1 MYKIHTNSRIIP
13 RLGNFSPFGPVAFE
27 TLLQIY
33 HATLY
38 LGNYV
43 YLNEDI
49 FNEDLFENGLIKRP
63 ITFTL
68 KDMCEIAEFDFFRKP
83 FVPGQPLEY
92 YTQFLL
98 PLKKV
103 LTKFKKVVTN
113 KFFVSETNYSE
124 YLRYIKAT
132 LYSIKYDTFVDDSGY
147 TVEVVGEDRLENERD
162 LTKWKNACNSF
173 YDNSLAGYKVPTATY
188 TNESNVLALQAQ
200 AEYVE
205 NYRQYYDSTDDTTK
219 YEYYSGWRFNEMNY
233 RDRYTLIANRNI
245 PTRNKLYVLFTRLFK
260 CSKMEY

>member
-38 LGNYV
+38 LGNYA

-68 KDMCEIAEFDFFRKP
+68 KDMGEIGEFDFFRKP

-103 LTKFKKVVTN
+103 LSKFKKVVTN
-113 KFFVSETNYSE
+113 KFFIPEMNYGDGS
-124 YLRYIKAT
+124 RYIKVP
-132 LYSIKYDTFVDDSGY
+132 LSSIKYDTFV
-147 TVEVVGEDRLENERD
+147 NEQR
-162 LTKWKNACNSF
+162 
-173 YDNSLAGYKVPTATY
+173 
-188 TNESNVLALQAQ
+188 
-200 AEYVE
+200 
-205 NYRQYYDSTDDTTK
+205 
-219 YEYYSGWRFNEMNY
+219 
-233 RDRYTLIANRNI
+233 
-245 PTRNKLYVLFTRLFK
+245 
-260 CSKMEY
+260 

>member
-1 MYKIHTNSRIIP
+1 MFKIHNDSRIIP

-38 LGNYV
+38 LGNYA

-49 FNEDLFENGLIKRP
+49 FNEDLFERGLIKRP

-68 KDMCEIAEFDFFRKP
+68 KDMGEIGEFDFFRKP

-103 LTKFKKVVTN
+103 LSKFKKVVTN
-113 KFFVSETNYSE
+113 KFFIPETNYGVSQ
-124 YLRYIKAT
+124 RYVKVT
-132 LYSIKYDTFVDDSGY
+132 PYSIKYDKFYDTNGTPHDVDGSKK
-147 TVEVVGEDRLENERD
+147 LANERD
-162 LTKWKNACNSF
+162 LTKDGKWENACKSY
-173 YDNSLAGYKVPTATY
+173 YDNSLAGYNEPTLYY
-188 TNESNVLALQAQ
+188 TNDYSNVLALQAQ
-200 AEYVE
+200 ARYVE
-205 NYRQYYDSTDDTTK
+205 GYDHKD
-219 YEYYSGWRFNEMNY
+219 EYYSGWHFNEMNY

-245 PTRNKLYVLFTRLFK
+245 STRNKL
-260 CSKMEY
+260 

>member
-49 FNEDLFENGLIKRP
+49 FNEDLFEKGLIKRP

-68 KDMCEIAEFDFFRKP
+68 KDMCNIAEFDFFKKP

-103 LTKFKKVVTN
+103 LSKFKKIVTN
-113 KFFVSETNYSE
+113 KFFVPELNYGE
-124 YLRYIKAT
+124 YLRYIKVT
-132 LYSIKYDTFVDDSGY
+132 LNSIKYDKFTDTNGY
-147 TVEVVGEDRLENERD
+147 ENDVVGGRRLENERS

-173 YDNSLAGYKVPTATY
+173 YDNSLAGYNVPTAKY
-188 TNESNVLALQAQ
+188 TNEGNVLALQAQ
-200 AEYVE
+200 VEYVE
-205 NYRQYYDSTDDTTK
+205 NYRRWYENNQDN

-245 PTRNKLYVLFTRLFK
+245 PTRNKL
-260 CSKMEY
+260 